1 MENPFYF
8 KMLQGKGILRL
19 GDLLDENNDLI
30 IESTRKLRELNISPL
45 DAFRLMSVINALPLE

>member
-1 MENPFYF
+1 
-8 KMLQGKGILRL
+8 MLQEKGILRL

-45 DAFRLMSVINALPLE
+45 DAFRLKHY